1 MNKQLALKTINK
13 RLLVLKEE
21 LRAKE
26 VRECYAI
33 TAATNIGAGCFTTQ
47 LCK

>member
-1 MNKQLALKTINK
+1 MNKQLALKAIKK

-26 VRECYAI
+26 VCEYSVHLGKV
-33 TAATNIGAGCFTTQ
+33 TNKSTNIATLTQ
-47 LCK
+47 